1 MLADPPTTV
10 TLPTSVVRRLRLYK
24 TGGRTYADV
33 LEELM
38 DVVPPRSFLEWAE
51 KELEKEAVPYAAVR
65 RGLGLPRA

>member
-1 MLADPPTTV
+1 MLADRPTTV

-38 DVVPPRSFLEWAE
+38 DAVPPRTFLEWAE
-51 KELEKEAVPYAAVR
+51 TELQREAIPYSEI
-65 RGLGLPRA
+65 RGRLGPKWA

>member
-24 TGGRTYADV
+24 TGGKTYADV

-38 DVVPPRSFLEWAE
+38 DSGPPAAFLEWAE
-51 KELEKEAVPYAAVR
+51 KELERESEPYLKVRSRLGVPR
-65 RGLGLPRA
+65 S